1 MSALRVNA
9 WLERKEPVIS
19 LQSSLSGSLIAEW
32 RGSAVTELLDEGIVT
47 ISELNSMNQRIQQQI
62 SHELLL
68 LACSKSLCCHRGTN
82 CFTCITGRLL
92 KNYIN
97 AFGQLRPNHCQI
109 NSLNRSQAV

>member
-1 MSALRVNA
+1 MSALRINA

-32 RGSAVTELLDEGIVT
+32 RGSAVTELLDEGVVT
-47 ISELNSMNQRIQQQI
+47 INELNSVNQRTLQQV

-68 LACSKSLCCHRGTN
+68 LACSKSLCCNRGTN

-97 AFGQLRPNHCQI
+97 AFGQLRQQDSPIGTI
-109 NSLNRSQAV
+109 NLSQAV